1 MQRSELPSYIFKR
14 DVFVRP
20 YILLYTVRHDG
31 SPHPCKQAPENSS
44 ESSQET
50 KVGGRQMYPWWNRAK
65 KQATEMHV
73 ICWWMFSPSFL
84 KVVFWDIVTGKLPF
98 DSTAQRGN
106 GYPCVYRY
114 LRYRHLK
121 KLYLLKVKMNRKDFF
136 SIIRLLQDFHVLAY
150 VLANPDNGRSQGQ
163 TEQPQR

>member
-50 KVGGRQMYPWWNRAK
+50 KVRGRQMYPWWNRAK

-73 ICWWMFSPSFL
+73 TL
-84 KVVFWDIVTGKLPF
+84 LVNVFTQLFKGGLLRYCYRKAPF
-98 DSTAQRGN
+98 W
-106 GYPCVYRY
+106 PCVYRY

-121 KLYLLKVKMNRKDFF
+121 ILYLLKVQMNRKDFF
-136 SIIRLLQDFHVLAY
+136 SIIRVLQDFHVLA
-150 VLANPDNGRSQGQ
+150 NPDNGCSQSQ